1 MFSLVPV
8 ILLLSQA
15 YWFWRLALWLRKYVR
30 RKSRRWLVA
39 APVLTLYLLMIAYAV
54 GWIGERGTP
63 VHLTPGETLLGGP
76 FAWWLASSIGAFL
89 AVVIFRTCVLVISGA
104 ARLVRRPRL
113 EDDLEVRSPARRQFL
128 ERAANMAAATPFV
141 AGAYGVFYGRLNL
154 ETPLRKIPI
163 ERLPAAFHGFRM
175 AQLSDIHIGPF
186 MTGDEIR
193 RYAAIANSLKPD
205 LILLT
210 GDYITWDGRTQQA
223 VVDALSALKAP
234 FGVYGCLGNHDFYAN
249 VQNSITGLFGR
260 AGIRILRGEAVDVR
274 AGNDSFR
281 LIGVDYTW
289 RMMTSRRAAEPPD
302 LLPGADRLVNRS
314 GVNILLSHNPNGFD
328 RAAELGI
335 DLTLSGHTHGGQAAL
350 EFISPQ
356 IAPSRLVTPYV
367 AGLFEKPG
375 SKLYVNRGLGTIGV
389 PLRIGAPP
397 EITLLELVRA

>member
-1 MFSLVPV
+1 MFSLIPV
-8 ILLLSQA
+8 VLFLSQA
-15 YWFWRLALWLRKYVR
+15 YWLWRLALSLRKYV
-30 RKSRRWLVA
+30 KEKARRWLIA
-39 APVLTLYLLMIAYAV
+39 GPVLTLYLLMIAYAV
-54 GWIGERGTP
+54 GWIGGRGTP
-63 VHLTPGETLLGGP
+63 VHLTPGEILLGGP
-76 FAWWLASSIGAFL
+76 FAWWLASSAGAFL
-89 AVVIFRTCVLVISGA
+89 LIVIFRTCVLAISGA
-104 ARLVRRPRL
+104 AKLIRKPRAN
-113 EDDLEVRSPARRQFL
+113 DDLEVRSPARRQFL
-128 ERAANMAAATPFV
+128 ERAASVAAAAPFV

-193 RYAAIANSLKPD
+193 KYVAIANALKPD
-205 LILLT
+205 FILLT
-210 GDYITWDGRTQQA
+210 GDYVTWDGRTQQA
-223 VVDALSALKAP
+223 VVDALSKLKAP
-234 FGVYGCLGNHDFYAN
+234 YGVYGCLGNHDFYAN

-260 AGIRILRGEAVDVR
+260 TGIKILRGEAVDIR

-289 RMMTSRRAAEPPD
+289 RMMTSRRAAEPLD
-302 LLPGADRLVNRS
+302 LLPGAERLVNKG

-397 EITLLELVRA
+397 EITLFELVRA

>member
-1 MFSLVPV
+1 MFSLLPLV
-8 ILLLSQA
+8 LLLSQV
-15 YWFWRLALWLRKYVR
+15 YWLWRLAVWLNKYAKGR
-30 RKSRRWLVA
+30 SRRWLIA

-54 GWIGERGTP
+54 GWIGGRGTP
-63 VHLTPGETLLGGP
+63 VHLTPGEILLGGP
-76 FAWWLASSIGAFL
+76 FAWWIASSAAAFL
-89 AVVIFRTCVLVISGA
+89 VVVIFRTCVVVISGA
-104 ARLVRRPRL
+104 ARLISKRAPK
-113 EDDLEVRSPARRQFL
+113 DDLELRSPARRQFL
-128 ERAANMAAATPFV
+128 ERAANVAAAAPFV
-141 AGAYGVFYGRLNL
+141 GGAYGVLYGRLNL
-154 ETPLRKIPI
+154 ETPLRKISI

-193 RYAAIANSLKPD
+193 KYAAIANSLKPH

-210 GDYITWDGRTQQA
+210 GDYVTWDGRTQQA
-223 VVDALSALKAP
+223 VVDALSTLKAP

-260 AGIRILRGEAVDVR
+260 AGIKILRGEAVDIS
-274 AGNDSFR
+274 AGADSFR

-289 RMMTSRRAAEPPD
+289 RMMTSGRAAAPQNP
-302 LLPGADRLVNRS
+302 LPGADNLVDKA

-356 IAPSRLVTPYV
+356 LAPSRLVTPYV

-375 SKLYVNRGLGTIGV
+375 SKLYVNRGIGTIGV

-397 EITLLELVRA
+397 EITLFELLRA